1 VGELIL
7 VSACARSS
15 GTGSARP
22 GAIGTRKDKVNEA
35 AYQHNW
41 GVFTCTRAPEQ
52 RVNFDTGQPRVD
64 KATGLPLWLVQVM
77 ALDQSGGD
85 VISVTVA
92 GEPKVS
98 TGRAV
103 TVTNLVAL
111 PWSQDGRSGI
121 AYRADAITEGADMSS
136 VKNPAT
142 AARP

>member
-1 VGELIL
+1 MKLKIDTAG
-7 VSACARSS
+7 VS
-15 GTGSARP
+15 
-22 GAIGTRKDKVNEA
+22 
-35 AYQHNW
+35 
-41 GVFTCTRAPEQ
+41 FTCTRAPEQ

-103 TVTNLVAL
+103 TVAGLVAL

-121 AYRADAITEGADMSS
+121 AYRADAITQTAEMT
-136 VKNPAT
+136 PAKAPGP

>member
-1 VGELIL
+1 MKLKIDTAG
-7 VSACARSS
+7 VS
-15 GTGSARP
+15 
-22 GAIGTRKDKVNEA
+22 
-35 AYQHNW
+35 
-41 GVFTCTRAPEQ
+41 FTCTRAPEQ

-103 TVTNLVAL
+103 TVAGLVAL

-136 VKNPAT
+136 VKNPVT

>member
-1 VGELIL
+1 VKLKIDTAR
-7 VSACARSS
+7 VS
-15 GTGSARP
+15 
-22 GAIGTRKDKVNEA
+22 
-35 AYQHNW
+35 
-41 GVFTCTRAPEQ
+41 FTCTRAPQQ

-77 ALDQSGGD
+77 ALDESGGD

-103 TVTNLVAL
+103 TVTGLVAL

-121 AYRADAITEGADMSS
+121 AYRADAIAEAGDTSPA
-136 VKNPAT
+136 KNPAQPVRNPT
-142 AARP
+142 S